1 MTSCEDVRGLLSA
14 WVDGDLPAEV
24 RDRVREHL
32 AGCAVCRGLADDL
45 GAVRDAAR
53 QLGPIVPP
61 DHIWLEVAGQVQ
73 IDTGVPAAAP
83 RRSKSGGTFQWLGLA
98 AALILVTLGIWLVGR
113 PVPDAPPTE
122 VREASPA
129 DVVAAELDLAAEHY
143 ERAIATL
150 ETMAT
155 AGELPVEPA
164 ITATL
169 RDNLGVIDRAIDESR
184 QALAENPDSQPARD
198 SLFDALRQKVGL
210 LQATVLLMNEIR
222 RDEPASA
229 PSGAGRSS

>member
-1 MTSCEDVRGLLSA
+1 
-14 WVDGDLPAEV
+14 
-24 RDRVREHL
+24 
-32 AGCAVCRGLADDL
+32 
-45 GAVRDAAR
+45 
-53 QLGPIVPP
+53 
-61 DHIWLEVAGQVQ
+61 
-73 IDTGVPAAAP
+73 
-83 RRSKSGGTFQWLGLA
+83 
-98 AALILVTLGIWLVGR
+98 
-113 PVPDAPPTE
+113 VPDAPPTE

-150 ETMAT
+150 ESMAT

-229 PSGAGRSS
+229 PNGAGRSS

>member
-1 MTSCEDVRGLLSA
+1 MTTCEDVRGLLSA
-14 WVDGDLPAEV
+14 WVDGDLQAEI
-24 RDRVREHL
+24 RDWVREHL
-32 AGCAVCRGLADDL
+32 AGCAACRRLADDL

-73 IDTGVPAAAP
+73 LDTGVPAAAP

-143 ERAIATL
+143 ERAIGTL
-150 ETMAT
+150 ESMAT

-229 PSGAGRSS
+229 PNGAGRSS

>member
-1 MTSCEDVRGLLSA
+1 MTTCEDVRGLLSA
-14 WVDGDLPAEV
+14 WVDGDLQAEI

-32 AGCAVCRGLADDL
+32 AGCAACRRLADDL

-73 IDTGVPAAAP
+73 LDTGAPAAAP

-150 ETMAT
+150 ESMAT

-229 PSGAGRSS
+229 PNGAGRSS

>member
-1 MTSCEDVRGLLSA
+1 MTTCEDIRGLLNA
-14 WVDGDLPAEV
+14 WVDGDLQAEV

-32 AGCAVCRGLADDL
+32 AACAACRGVADDL

-73 IDTGVPAAAP
+73 LDTGAPAAAP

-129 DVVAAELDLAAEHY
+129 DVVAAELALAAEHY

-150 ETMAT
+150 ESMAT

-229 PSGAGRSS
+229 PNGAGRSS

>member
-1 MTSCEDVRGLLSA
+1 MTTCEDVRGMLSA
-14 WVDGDLPAEV
+14 WVDGDLQAEV
-24 RDRVREHL
+24 RDRVGEHL
-32 AGCAVCRGLADDL
+32 AGCAACRGLADDL

-73 IDTGVPAAAP
+73 LDTGVPAAAP

-129 DVVAAELDLAAEHY
+129 DVVAAELALAAEHY

-150 ETMAT
+150 ESMAT

-229 PSGAGRSS
+229 PNGAGRSS